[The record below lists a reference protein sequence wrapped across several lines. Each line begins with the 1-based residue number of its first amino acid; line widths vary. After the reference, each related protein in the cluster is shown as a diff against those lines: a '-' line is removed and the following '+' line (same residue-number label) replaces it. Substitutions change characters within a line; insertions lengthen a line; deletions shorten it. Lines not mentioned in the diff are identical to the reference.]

1 MQKLTHPRRSTAQPA
16 AMTAADFQERV
27 WLAVH
32 SIPKGMVASY
42 GQIALWAG
50 KPRAARQVGRILGNL
65 PDNTRL
71 PWHRVVNSKGCI
83 SVSGPSAEEQR
94 QRLLA
99 EGVSIRG
106 LQIAPQH
113 RLA

>member
-1 MQKLTHPRRSTAQPA
+1 
-16 AMTAADFQERV
+16 MTEVDFQERV

-65 PDNTRL
+65 PEDSRL

-83 SVSGPSAEEQR
+83 SVTGPGADEQR
-94 QRLLA
+94 QRLQA

-106 LQIAPQH
+106 RRIAPRH